1 MNNVQAAI
9 NNVVSDGRPG
19 QFEMLD
25 DIIGMLTGNGN
36 RGGRPGPL
44 GKQLGSTFNLKE
56 DVSYKPVMTMLEIVS
71 LGKEI

>member
-1 MNNVQAAI
+1 
-9 NNVVSDGRPG
+9 VSDGRPG

-44 GKQLGSTFNLKE
+44 GK
-56 DVSYKPVMTMLEIVS
+56 
-71 LGKEI
+71 